1 LEVLKM
7 QNHVHHAHLFA
18 TNLDATLKFYR
29 EMFGARILADL
40 NMAGARNVFVA
51 VGQGRLHFYAQP
63 PKDEGRGAIHHI
75 GIQTD
80 DLEGLVAHM
89 KTKGVQFR
97 KEISD
102 FGFWKYVMVQAPDN
116 VLLELFQILSD
127 KLPPGDYR
135 DLGNISLLPGGS

>member
-1 LEVLKM
+1 M

-18 TNLDATLKFYR
+18 SNLDATLKFYQD
-29 EMFGARILADL
+29 MFGGKILADL
-40 NMAGARNVFVA
+40 NMAGARNVFLA
-51 VGQGRLHFYAQP
+51 VGEGRLHFYDQP
-63 PKDEGRGAIHHI
+63 PKDEGKGAIHHI

-89 KTKGVQFR
+89 KGKGFQFR

-102 FGFWKYVMVQAPDN
+102 FGFWKYVMVQAPDK
-116 VLLELFQILSD
+116 VLIELFQIIPE

-135 DLGNISLLPGGS
+135 GLGKIPLFPGGG

>member
-1 LEVLKM
+1 M

-18 TNLDATLKFYR
+18 SNLDSTLKFYQ
-29 EMFGARILADL
+29 EMFGGKILADL
-40 NMAGARNVFVA
+40 DMAGARNVFLA
-51 VGQGRLHFYAQP
+51 IGQGRLHFYDQP
-63 PKDEGRGAIHHI
+63 PKDEGKGAIHHI

-89 KTKGVQFR
+89 KGKGFQFR

-102 FGFWKYVMVQAPDN
+102 FGFWKYVMVQAPDS
-116 VLLELFQILSD
+116 VLLELFQIIPE

-135 DLGNISLLPGGS
+135 GLGNISFSSPPS